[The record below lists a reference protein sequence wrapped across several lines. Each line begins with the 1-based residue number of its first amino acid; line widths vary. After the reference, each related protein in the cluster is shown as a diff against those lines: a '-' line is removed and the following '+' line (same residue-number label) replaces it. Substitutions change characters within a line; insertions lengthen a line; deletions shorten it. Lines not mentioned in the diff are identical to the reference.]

1 VNGSLLLRYVEP
13 LLAELPGLRFFD
25 AHTHTGAND
34 PDGNSCTVDQLLAML
49 EPLDARA
56 VVFTTQ
62 EPDGYPEAN
71 DRVIAEAAASGG
83 RLVPFCRLDP
93 AVDPVG
99 EAERCVALGARG
111 IKLHPRA
118 EAFGLDVPAMRDI
131 MEFANDRELPV
142 LIHAGRGI
150 PALGA
155 HALALADEFPDARII
170 LAHAAVCDLAWIWAH
185 LHDHPNIFVDT
196 SWWSVADLLALVT
209 LAPPGQILFAS
220 DAPYGSPLLNANLT
234 LRCALHAGLSQEQIA
249 GITGGQLE
257 RLLAGEPPLDLGP
270 AAGSP
275 ETSSDLLL
283 ERVSVYLSFALGRLI
298 GGVPAEEA
306 ISLARLATEVGDDA
320 PNAATCRAVATLLDM
335 HAEVVAAQD
344 PATLGTPSAQRAV
357 LLGPVLLA
365 ATIARTPGVPLPA
378 ELVAS

>member
-1 VNGSLLLRYVEP
+1 VNGSLLFRYLEP
-13 LLAELPGLRFFD
+13 ILAELPGLRVFD

-34 PDGNSCTVDQLLAML
+34 PDGSSCTVDQLLAML

-93 AVDPVG
+93 AVDPVA
-99 EAERCVALGARG
+99 EAERCIALGARG

-118 EAFGLDVPAMRDI
+118 EAFGLDSPAMRDI
-131 MEFANDRELPV
+131 MELANERGLPV
-142 LIHAGRGI
+142 LVHAGRGI

-170 LAHAAVCDLAWIWAH
+170 LAHAVACDLAWIWAD
-185 LHDHPNIFVDT
+185 LPDHPNVFVDT
-196 SWWSVADLLALVT
+196 SWWSVADLLALMT
-209 LAPPGQILFAS
+209 LVPPGQILFAS
-220 DAPYGSPLLNANLT
+220 DAPYGSPVLNANLA
-234 LRCALHAGLSQEQIA
+234 LRCALHAGLTAEQIKA
-249 GITGGQLE
+249 IAGGQLE

-270 AAGSP
+270 AVGSP
-275 ETSSDLLL
+275 EVSSDLLL
-283 ERVSVYLSFALGRLI
+283 ERVSVYLAFALGRLI
-298 GGVPAEEA
+298 AGVPADEA
-306 ISLARLATEVGDDA
+306 ISLARQATEVGDAA
-320 PNAATCRAVATLLDM
+320 PNAATCRAIATLLDA
-335 HAEVVAAQD
+335 HEQLLATQD
-344 PATLGTPSAQRAV
+344 PAALENPTARRPV

-365 ATIARTPGVPLPA
+365 STLARTPGVPLPA
-378 ELVAS
+378 ELVTS